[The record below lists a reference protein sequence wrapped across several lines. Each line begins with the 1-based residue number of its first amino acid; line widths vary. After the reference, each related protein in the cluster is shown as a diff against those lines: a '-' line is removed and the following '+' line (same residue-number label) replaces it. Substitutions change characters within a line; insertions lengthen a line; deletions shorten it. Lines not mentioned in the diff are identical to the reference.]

1 MIVFFFKV
9 VWGGEGV
16 SYQDVVFDNNIAWN
30 LNLPLLINHMQLR
43 PGSIDQNCI
52 VLLTIKYCIFI
63 LMMDLFNLQKFDF
76 LLWLGSLK

>member
-30 LNLPLLINHMQLR
+30 LKLPLLSNHMQLW

-76 LLWLGSLK
+76 LL

>member
-9 VWGGEGV
+9 VWDGEGV

-30 LNLPLLINHMQLR
+30 LKLPLLINHMQLR
-43 PGSIDQNCI
+43 PGSIDKNCI

-76 LLWLGSLK
+76 LL